1 MIGSCA
7 TKGHPCNVLNV
18 GQKCCET
25 IKNYNKLTCVP
36 DIKHWQEGAIF
47 PPGYCLPI
55 ESPETKR
62 KILR

>member
-1 MIGSCA
+1 MITFIIGSCA
-7 TKGHPCNVLNV
+7 KKGHPCNPYRK
-18 GQKCCET
+18 KCCGR
-25 IKNYNKLTCVP
+25 LTCIP

-62 KILR
+62 KVLR

>member
-7 TKGHPCNVLNV
+7 TKGQLCNPYYR
-18 GQKCCET
+18 KCCE
-25 IKNYNKLTCVP
+25 KLTCIP
-36 DIKHWQEGAIF
+36 DIKHWQESAIF
-47 PPGYCLPI
+47 PPGYCLDI